1 MADNTQHHLAS
12 CLPEGLTFVRTL
24 GTSPLS
30 EVLLVRDKE
39 GLLFALK
46 VMRASVAQDER
57 IVERWN
63 REAQTLIE
71 LQHSHLVRCHGA
83 CTVGD
88 RPALILEYISGGT
101 LREQLEN
108 EPISWEKACRYGI
121 QISRALECL
130 HRHGAIHRDVK
141 PHNVLLHPERG
152 AVLADLGLVLR
163 VEDPTLTRQGA
174 ALGSPAY
181 MSPEQSQDASE
192 VYEQTDI
199 YSLGATLYHAIAG
212 RPPFVGKGVDEVM
225 HRLLHEEPEPLGDD
239 IPSSLQKI
247 ISVAMSKDEEQ
258 RYDRARSM
266 GSDLGRVLLGNK
278 PRLRTLHHDQ
288 KLRKRWFTAAGIV
301 AAAILMYS
309 IAPMML
315 SVADIQTETTDSKT
329 VSLETGDMDVASQR
343 KIVYGNADSN
353 TPAPGVAFAEWI
365 YKDASLFYWYVQ
377 NRKLHAAER
386 LLTDIESRACQN
398 PDGAFDVN
406 RQKWLAEAKV
416 QIRAAAEGL
425 AAVAFN
431 LLEHASGEAQRAAS
445 NGVYDAIAFNDL
457 VNKLWRAA
465 NVDIS
470 QLSLA
475 AGHPD
480 VKERLYIVQQRLEF
494 AAQQFI
500 QYDQLRDKIIARTR
514 PLLLRGEFTDVDTQF
529 ESLSEYF
536 VENDLDAG
544 RYVEQARVLKN
555 LHDRFNAYLH
565 TLINHEVSFITNGGS
580 TTLVGTITVES
591 NDNYQIH
598 YLGQAYVSL
607 KLLDLDVVTVLKLM
621 GSNDPFELAQLLYLQ
636 GRLIPA
642 RYAMGLFVADQP
654 DKAQWW
660 LDKWPEPPK

>member
-1 MADNTQHHLAS
+1 MADNMQHHLAS
-12 CLPEGLTFVRTL
+12 HLPEGLIFVRTL

-30 EVLLVRDKE
+30 EVLLVRDSE

-83 CTVGD
+83 CTVGE

-141 PHNVLLHPERG
+141 PHNILLHPERG

-163 VEDPTLTRQGA
+163 EEDPTLTRQGA

-181 MSPEQSQDASE
+181 MSPEQSRDASE

-212 RPPFVGKGVDEVM
+212 RPPFVGKGVGEVM
-225 HRLLHEEPEPLGDD
+225 HRLLHEEPEPLGDE
-239 IPSSLQKI
+239 IPSPLQKI
-247 ISVAMSKDEEQ
+247 ISVAMSKNEEQ

-278 PRLRTLHHDQ
+278 PRLRTLHHGQ
-288 KLRKRWFTAAGIV
+288 KLRKRWFTAVGIV
-301 AAAILMYS
+301 AAAMLMYS
-309 IAPMML
+309 IAPMMI
-315 SVADIQTETTDSKT
+315 SVTGSQTMTTDSKT
-329 VSLETGDMDVASQR
+329 VGLDTSDTDVASQE
-343 KIVYGNADSN
+343 KVDSGKADAN
-353 TPAPGVAFAEWI
+353 TSDPGVAFAEWI

-386 LLTDIESRACQN
+386 LLVDIESRTCQN
-398 PDGAFDVN
+398 PDADFDAN
-406 RQKWLAEAKV
+406 RKKWITEAKV

-431 LLEHASGEAQRAAS
+431 LLEHANGDAQRAAA
-445 NGVYDAIAFNDL
+445 NRFYDAVAFNDL

-465 NVDIS
+465 NVDIN

-480 VKERLYIVQQRLEF
+480 VKERLGIVKDRLAQLRQQSCE
-494 AAQQFI
+494 
-500 QYDQLRDKIIARTR
+500 DLRDKIIADTR
-514 PLLLRGEFTDVDTQF
+514 SLLLAGNFTAASLQF
-529 ESLSEYF
+529 ESLPEDF
-536 VENDLDAG
+536 VANDLDAG
-544 RYVEQARVLKN
+544 RYAEQARVLKN
-555 LHDRFNAYLH
+555 VHDRFKTYLH
-565 TLINHEVSFITNGGS
+565 ESIDQEVSLAVNGGS
-580 TTLVGTITVES
+580 ELVGFITAVDNE
-591 NDNYQIH
+591 NYQIH
-598 YLGQAYVSL
+598 YQGQAHVPL
-607 KLLDLDVVTVLKLM
+607 QLLDLNVVEVLKLM
-621 GSNDPFELAQLLYLQ
+621 GRKEPFALAQLLYLQ
-636 GRLIPA
+636 GHLDKA
-642 RYAMGLFVADQP
+642 RVEMGLVAADQYEE
-654 DKAQWW
+654 AQWW
-660 LDKWPEPPK
+660 LGKWPKLPPE

>member
-1 MADNTQHHLAS
+1 MADNTQHHLSS

-30 EVLLVRDKE
+30 EVLLVRNQE

-46 VMRASVAQDER
+46 VMRASVAEDER

-71 LQHSHLVRCHGA
+71 LQHSHLVRCYGA
-83 CTVGD
+83 CTVGE

-101 LREQLEN
+101 LREELEN
-108 EPISWEKACRYGI
+108 GPISGEKACRYGV

-141 PHNVLLHPERG
+141 PHNVLLHPEHG

-163 VEDPTLTRQGA
+163 EEDPTLTRHGA

-181 MSPEQSQDASE
+181 MSPEQSRNPSD
-192 VYEQTDI
+192 VYAQTDI

-212 RPPFVGKGVDEVM
+212 RPPFVGKGVGEVI
-225 HRLLHEEPEPLGDD
+225 HRLLHEEPRPLGNDV
-239 IPSSLQKI
+239 PSSLQKV

-266 GSDLGRVLLGNK
+266 GSDLGRVLLGDK
-278 PRLRTLHHDQ
+278 PRLRTLHHGQ
-288 KLRKRWFTAAGIV
+288 RFRKRWFTAAGIV
-301 AAAILMYS
+301 AAAILICS
-309 IAPMML
+309 LAPMMK
-315 SVADIQTETTDSKT
+315 SVADYKVDIT
-329 VSLETGDMDVASQR
+329 
-343 KIVYGNADSN
+343 DSN
-353 TPAPGVAFAEWI
+353 TVGRDTRDADATSQEKIYSGKADTNTSAPGVVFAEWI

-386 LLTDIESRACQN
+386 LLIDIESRTCKN
-398 PDGAFDVN
+398 PAADFDDN
-406 RQKWLAEAKV
+406 RKKWITEAKV

-431 LLEHASGEAQRAAS
+431 LLEHASGDAQRAAS
-445 NGVYDAIAFNDL
+445 NRVYDAVAFNDL

-465 NVDIS
+465 SVDIN

-480 VKERLYIVQQRLEF
+480 VKGRLAIVKDRLEQMR
-494 AAQQFI
+494 QQSCE
-500 QYDQLRDKIIARTR
+500 DLRDKIIADTR
-514 PLLLRGEFTDVDTQF
+514 SLLLAGNFADANLQF
-529 ESLSEYF
+529 ESLPEDF
-536 VENDLDAG
+536 VANDLLAG
-544 RYVEQARVLKN
+544 RYAEQASVLKN
-555 LHDRFNAYLH
+555 VQDRFDKYLH
-565 TLINHEVSFITNGGS
+565 KMIYQEDHFTTNDGS
-580 TTLVGTITVES
+580 ILVGAITVDD

-598 YLGQAYVSL
+598 YRGQANVYL
-607 KLLDLDVVTVLKLM
+607 QLLDLDAAKVLKRL
-621 GSNDPFELAQLLYLQ
+621 GSYSNFELAQLLYFQ
-636 GRLIPA
+636 GRLEQA
-642 RYAMGLFVADQP
+642 REKMKFFTADQP
-654 DKAQWW
+654 EKAQWW
-660 LDKWPEPPK
+660 LHKWPIPSK

>member
-1 MADNTQHHLAS
+1 MADNTQHHLSS

-30 EVLLVRDKE
+30 EVLLVRNQE

-46 VMRASVAQDER
+46 VMRASVAEDER

-71 LQHSHLVRCHGA
+71 LQHSHLVRCYGA
-83 CTVGD
+83 CTVGE

-101 LREQLEN
+101 LREELEN
-108 EPISWEKACRYGI
+108 GPISWEKACRYGV

-141 PHNVLLHPERG
+141 PHNVLLHPEHG

-163 VEDPTLTRQGA
+163 EEDPTLTSHGA

-181 MSPEQSQDASE
+181 MSPEQSRNPSD
-192 VYEQTDI
+192 VYAQTDI

-212 RPPFVGKGVDEVM
+212 RPPFVGKGVGEVL
-225 HRLLHEEPEPLGDD
+225 HRLLHEEPRPLGNDV
-239 IPSSLQKI
+239 PSSLQKV

-266 GSDLGRVLLGNK
+266 GSDLGRVLLGDK
-278 PRLRTLHHDQ
+278 PRLRTLHHGQ
-288 KLRKRWFTAAGIV
+288 RLRKRWFATSGIV
-301 AAAILMYS
+301 AAAILIYS
-309 IAPMML
+309 LAPMMK
-315 SVADIQTETTDSKT
+315 SVADSKVDTTDSNT
-329 VSLETGDMDVASQR
+329 VGRDTRDADAASQE
-343 KIVYGNADSN
+343 KTYSGKAD
-353 TPAPGVAFAEWI
+353 PATSSPGVVFAEWI

-386 LLTDIESRACQN
+386 LLIDIESRTCKNSAA
-398 PDGAFDVN
+398 DFDDN
-406 RQKWLAEAKV
+406 RKKWITEAKV

-431 LLEHASGEAQRAAS
+431 LLEHASSDAQRAAS
-445 NGVYDAIAFNDL
+445 NRVYDAVAFNDL

-465 NVDIS
+465 NVDIN

-480 VKERLYIVQQRLEF
+480 VKERLAIVKDRLEQLR
-494 AAQQFI
+494 QQSCE
-500 QYDQLRDKIIARTR
+500 DLRDKIIADTR
-514 PLLLRGEFTDVDTQF
+514 SLLLAGNFADANLQF
-529 ESLSEYF
+529 ESLPEDF
-536 VENDLDAG
+536 VANDLLAG

-555 LHDRFNAYLH
+555 MYDRFNTYF
-565 TLINHEVSFITNGGS
+565 HEKIGQEVRLAANYGS
-580 TTLVGTITVES
+580 DLVGAITVDE

-598 YLGQAYVSL
+598 YRGQANVYL
-607 KLLDLDVVTVLKLM
+607 QLLDLDAAKVLKRL
-621 GSNDPFELAQLLYLQ
+621 GSYSNFELAQLLYFQ
-636 GRLIPA
+636 GRLEQA
-642 RYAMGLFVADQP
+642 LEKMKFFTADQP
-654 DKAQWW
+654 EKAQWW
-660 LDKWPEPPK
+660 VEKWLLPGK